1 MSRVIDICDLRLYI
15 LFIAAV
21 FGFMNQS
28 YDMKEGESYNNV
40 TVGLLLGELG
50 REVVVVLDTLSAT
63 AEGNGITT
71 L

>member
-1 MSRVIDICDLRLYI
+1 MLIII
-15 LFIAAV
+15 PFIAAV
-21 FGFMNQS
+21 FGFMNES

-63 AEGNGITT
+63 AEGNGLTT
-71 L
+71 LLL